1 MAQADYFLKI
11 DGIPGESTDSKHK
24 DEIELVSFSW
34 GLSNVHGHA
43 GGAVGASSRRAD
55 FQDFHFTRPFDK
67 ASPQL
72 FLACAS
78 GKHIKEANLSVRR
91 AGKSQVEYLKIKF
104 SDVLITTVQDG
115 AGGGD
120 APQESVGLAF
130 GRIDLEYHPQKASGA
145 AAAALKAGWDLGKN
159 IKV

>member
-11 DGIPGESTDSKHK
+11 DGIPGESKDSKHK

-34 GLSNVHGHA
+34 GVSNVHGYA
-43 GGAVGASSRRAD
+43 GGAAGASSRPD
-55 FQDFHFTRPFDK
+55 FQDFHFTRPVDK

-91 AGKSQVEYLKIKF
+91 AGKSQLEYLKIKF
-104 SDVLITTVQDG
+104 SDVLVTSIQDG

-120 APQESVGLAF
+120 VAQESVALAF
-130 GRIDLEYHPQKASGA
+130 SRIDYEYHQQVVKGA
-145 AAAALKAGWDLGKN
+145 PAGAVNAGWDLAKN
-159 IKV
+159 AKV